1 MTVETLPS
9 PFKGLAS
16 FQDTEL
22 DALLFFGRE
31 REREIVLANLMAS
44 RLTVLYGAS
53 GVGKTSLL
61 RAAVAH
67 SLRAVP
73 DSTVVVFSSWAG
85 DPARGLREAIEEAA
99 GIEASGTL
107 VEVLDAVGRD
117 VYVILDQ
124 FEEYFLY
131 ERNGVGPGFAGELA
145 AAIREPGLPAN
156 FLLGLREDALA
167 KLDAFKTRIPN
178 LFGNYLRL
186 DHLDRRGG
194 REAIV
199 RPLERYGELGGE
211 VVSAEPELVEAV
223 LDQVETGRVDQGMGR
238 GGVAPAEGRI
248 ETPYLQLVMQR
259 LWEEERAEGSSTLR
273 LAMLERLGGAERI
286 VAEHLER
293 ALGTLSSDERDEAA
307 RVFNHLVTPSG
318 TKIAHGL
325 DDLAKYAAAPQEE
338 VREVVEGLT
347 RARVLR
353 PVAAP
358 DDPRGVRFEIFH
370 DVLAPAVLAWRLRH
384 ESERALVREREEGRR
399 SRRRFLLVLGV
410 TLVLLAAMTAVAVY
424 ALTQRS
430 EARRA
435 ARVASARELTAS
447 AFAQLP
453 TDPQLSLLLAGEAA
467 ARERSPAVEDVL
479 RSALVAS
486 RVRRVVRMPARSV
499 VRGGIRPSAPVF
511 SRDGSRFLLTRND
524 GVEAYATATGRR
536 LYRLGGSGL
545 ESTVFGPKGRVI
557 LTGGR
562 DGRLAVWRARDGSF
576 VTSMG
581 GGAPIRDVSAQG
593 AYAATGAADGSVVV
607 WRVST
612 RIPIVRFAAGGP
624 VDHVELSPRGRLL
637 LTVAGGRIVR
647 IFDLIDRRQVAQL
660 PAHGHIATASFRPD
674 GHLVVTAGADRVAR
688 IWNPTTGALVH
699 AFPAVGGQ
707 LTDAAFS
714 PGSKLLATASVDG
727 IARVY
732 DLKSKEPLATLAGH
746 TNYVQGVAFSPNGKL
761 VVTASRDRTARI
773 WQADGGL
780 PGIVLAGHSG
790 PVVAAAFSPDGRSV
804 VTVSD
809 DGTARIW
816 DAGTEPSLRLLG
828 AQAGPLV
835 DAELSTDGRRVVS
848 AGERGTAGVWD
859 LRTRRRLALLRQRP
873 SIASARLDRNGSI
886 ALTAGADGTA
896 RLWRVDGGTLLH
908 VLRSGGPV
916 TSAAFS
922 PDDSLVVTT
931 SRDRTARLWRVSGGR
946 PLHVL
951 PESAPVTT
959 AAFSPDSKLVATA
972 AGATASIWGVASG
985 RLLHRLRGHTGPIVT
1000 VAFDSA
1006 GKLLVTASED
1016 ATARLWRVSD
1026 GALVATLRGHHDAL
1040 TDAQFSR
1047 DGRDVVTSSRDHD
1060 ARLWAAPNGR
1070 LLAVL
1075 SGHFGL
1081 VSTAA
1086 FSPDGRWIVT
1096 AGPISVGLWNVR
1108 NRSALFFLHGN
1119 TDLVTSASFSPDGRT
1134 ILTSSADGTVR
1145 TYRCDLCGGL
1155 DELLALARRQLD
1167 ATHRTLT
1174 PAERR
1179 RYLHQS

>member
-1 MTVETLPS
+1 
-9 PFKGLAS
+9 
-16 FQDTEL
+16 
-22 DALLFFGRE
+22 
-31 REREIVLANLMAS
+31 VLANLVAS

-99 GIEASGTL
+99 GIEASGSL
-107 VEVLDAVGRD
+107 VEVLEAVGRD
-117 VYVILDQ
+117 AYVILDQ

-131 ERNGVGPGFAGELA
+131 ERNGAGPGFASELA
-145 AAIREPGLPAN
+145 AAIREPGLRAN

-186 DHLDRRGG
+186 DHLDRQGG

-211 VVSAEPELVEAV
+211 AVSAEPALVEAV

-238 GGVAPAEGRI
+238 GGVTASGRI

-273 LAMLERLGGAERI
+273 LATLERLGGAERI

-384 ESERALVREREEGRR
+384 ESERALVREREEGRH
-399 SRRRFLLVLGV
+399 SRRRFLLVLAV

-453 TDPQLSLLLAGEAA
+453 TDPQLSLLLGREAA

-479 RSALVAS
+479 RSALLAS
-486 RVRRVVRMPARSV
+486 RVRRVVRTPARSV

-524 GVEAYATATGRR
+524 GVEAYDTATGRR
-536 LYRLGGSGL
+536 LYRLGATGL
-545 ESTVFGPKGRVI
+545 ESVVFGPKGRVI

-581 GGAPIRDVSAQG
+581 GGAAIRDVSAQG

-612 RIPIVRFAAGGP
+612 RIPIVRFAVGGP
-624 VDHVELSPRGRLL
+624 VDYVELSPRGRLL

-660 PAHGHIATASFRPD
+660 AAHGLVAAASFRPD
-674 GHLVVTAGADRVAR
+674 GHLVVTAGADRIAR
-688 IWNPTTGALVH
+688 IWNPDTGALVH
-699 AFPAVGGQ
+699 AFHPVGGR
-707 LTDAAFS
+707 LFDAAFS
-714 PGSKLLATASVDG
+714 PGSKLLATASADG

-746 TNYVQGVAFSPNGKL
+746 TNYVQSVAFSPNGKL
-761 VVTASRDRTARI
+761 VVTGSRDRTARI

-780 PGIVLAGHSG
+780 PGIVLAGHAG
-790 PVVAAAFSPDGRSV
+790 PVVAAGFSPDGRSV

-828 AQAGPLV
+828 AQAGPLL
-835 DAELSTDGRRVVS
+835 DAEPSADGRRVVS
-848 AGERGTAGVWD
+848 AGERGGAGVWD
-859 LRTRRRLALLRQRP
+859 LRTRQRLALLRQPP
-873 SIASARLDRNGSI
+873 SVTAARLDRHGDV
-886 ALTAGADGTA
+886 ALTAGTDGTA
-896 RLWRVDGGTLLH
+896 RLWRVSDGTLLH

-916 TSAAFS
+916 TSASFS

-931 SRDRTARLWRVSGGR
+931 SRDRTARLWRASDGR
-946 PLHVL
+946 QLHVL
-951 PESAPVTT
+951 REQAPVTT
-959 AAFSPDSKLVATA
+959 AAFSPDGKVLATA
-972 AGATASIWGVASG
+972 AGSTVSLWDVASG
-985 RLLHRLRGHTGPIVT
+985 RLLHRLRGHTGPVVT
-1000 VAFDSA
+1000 VAFDAA

-1016 ATARLWRVSD
+1016 ATARLWRVRD
-1026 GALVATLRGHHDAL
+1026 GAPVATLRGHHDAL
-1040 TDAQFSR
+1040 TAAQFSR

-1060 ARLWAAPNGR
+1060 ARLWAVPSGR

-1119 TDLVTSASFSPDGRT
+1119 TDLVTSASFTPDGRT
-1134 ILTSSADGTVR
+1134 IVTSSADGTVR

-1155 DELLALARRQLD
+1155 DELLTLARRQLA

-1174 PAERR
+1174 SAERR
-1179 RYLHQS
+1179 RYLHT

>member
-61 RAAVAH
+61 RAAVAT
-67 SLRAVP
+67 SLREVP
-73 DSTVVVFSSWAG
+73 DSAVVVFSSWAG

-99 GIEASGTL
+99 GIEATGSL
-107 VEVLDAVGRD
+107 VEVLEAVGGD

-131 ERNGVGPGFAGELA
+131 ERNGAGPGFASELA
-145 AAIREPGLPAN
+145 AAIREPGLRAN

-211 VVSAEPELVEAV
+211 TVSAEPELVETV

-238 GGVAPAEGRI
+238 GGVTDAGEGRI

-259 LWEEERAEGSSTLR
+259 LWEEERAEGSTTLR
-273 LAMLERLGGAERI
+273 LSTLERLGGAERI

-293 ALGTLSSDERDEAA
+293 ALGTLTSDERDEAA

-384 ESERALVREREEGRR
+384 DSERALVQEREEGRLR
-399 SRRRFLLVLGV
+399 QRRFLLVLGI

-453 TDPQLSLLLAGEAA
+453 TDPQLSLLLAREAA

-479 RSALVAS
+479 RSALLAS

-499 VRGGIRPSAPVF
+499 VRGAIKPRAPVF
-511 SRDGSRFLLTRND
+511 SRDGSRFLLIRDD

-536 LYRLGGSGL
+536 LYRLGASGL
-545 ESTVFGPKGRVI
+545 ESAVFGPKGRVI
-557 LTGGR
+557 LTGGA
-562 DGRLAVWRARDGSF
+562 DGRLSVWRVRDGSF

-581 GGAPIRDVSAQG
+581 GGAAIRDVSAQG
-593 AYAATGAADGSVVV
+593 AYAATGAADGSVAV

-612 RIPIVRFAAGGP
+612 RIQIVAFAAGGP

-637 LTVAGGRIVR
+637 LTVAGRRIVR
-647 IFDLIDRRQVAQL
+647 VFDLIDRRQVAQL
-660 PAHGHIATASFRPD
+660 SPTGLVASASFRPD

-699 AFPAVGGQ
+699 AFPPVGGQ

-746 TNYVQGVAFSPNGKL
+746 TNYVQSVAFSPNGKL
-761 VVTASRDRTARI
+761 VVTGSRDRTARI

-780 PGIVLAGHSG
+780 PGIVLAGHAG
-790 PVVAAAFSPDGRSV
+790 PVVAASFSPDGRSV
-804 VTVSD
+804 VTVGE

-828 AQAGPLV
+828 AQAGPLL
-835 DAELSTDGRRVVS
+835 DAELSADGRRVVS
-848 AGERGTAGVWD
+848 TGERGTAGVWE
-859 LRTRRRLALLRQRP
+859 LPTRRQLALLRQPP
-873 SIASARLDRNGSI
+873 SLASARLDRHGGV

-896 RLWRVDGGTLLH
+896 RLWRVSDGTLLH

-916 TSAAFS
+916 TSASFS

-931 SRDRTARLWRVSGGR
+931 SADRTARLWRASDGR
-946 PLHVL
+946 ELHVL
-951 PESAPVTT
+951 REPAPVTT
-959 AAFSPDSKLVATA
+959 AAFSPDGKLVATA
-972 AGATASIWGVASG
+972 AGQTASLWDVASG
-985 RLLHRLRGHTGPIVT
+985 RRLHRLRGHTGPIVT
-1000 VAFDSA
+1000 VAFDTA
-1006 GKLLVTASED
+1006 GRYVVTASED

-1026 GALVATLRGHHDAL
+1026 GAAVAMLRGHHDAL

-1047 DGRDVVTSSRDHD
+1047 DGRYVVTSSRDHD
-1060 ARLWAAPNGR
+1060 ARLWAAPSGR

-1081 VSTAA
+1081 VSTAS

-1119 TDLVTSASFSPDGRT
+1119 TDLVTSASFSPEGRT

-1155 DELLALARRQLD
+1155 DELLSLARRQLA

-1174 PAERR
+1174 PVERA
-1179 RYLHQS
+1179 RYLHT